1 MSNNIYS
8 FIREQRNTY
17 ETKTIPVPGL
27 GDWNQYDHIEKT
39 NAYWSDTYEEDD
51 AFDDVIGAFPFDNIH
66 KAPTLLEAR
75 STDFDTKHIEV
86 PPVNSSR
93 RARISSMI
101 ATKALANHME
111 DIRFGQF
118 MNRTSFIRAK
128 FGGVHACKEAE
139 NIVVDKW
146 EQLITDQAD
155 IMSAPTIKRVYMS
168 PSEVMAMT
176 AWKNTKE
183 AIRGA
188 ETHRGQNIGT
198 EASDDDADSTGH
210 LIEVFIT
217 EGDFSV
223 SFLKEAQALRDEDDY
238 TYNEDEDFEY
248 KYCRVICCGADWNAK
263 NDNGESEENGLVFYA
278 EAETMPLRKYLARN
292 PLTGRGLGES
302 VPEVLFEP
310 QKWWNFTKTEEIR
323 MIAIAGKKLYVTDDP
338 DILANIFDEGVD
350 HGTVLRVGQGKML
363 TELNQMPTGTP
374 VYQGMRQ
381 EMKENARELTSY
393 FQANSG
399 AESKANVPF
408 RAQYLQS
415 VNGDATFQQYREE
428 LGFFYKEIIE
438 DWVLPDALKK
448 AASSDEIFAT
458 FTPQEL
464 QLIDEVIIESQ
475 ILDAIFDASHM
486 GKEVSPEMVDLMRQ
500 QMQGDMRR
508 EGSKRTITDI
518 KEFIKDA
525 GKFVRVHTTDEM
537 RDKATIFE
545 SYYSL
550 LQILGPGDPRFNAV
564 VGKVMEGLNITKEEL
579 ELYADETIQGEQ
591 GKPETKQLEASQEQG
606 AQAAIAAL

>member
-27 GDWNQYDHIEKT
+27 GDWNQYDHIEKI

-86 PPVNSSR
+86 PPINGSR

-101 ATKALANHME
+101 ATKALSNHLE
-111 DIRFGQF
+111 DIKFGQT
-118 MNRTSFIRAK
+118 MNRASYIRAK
-128 FGGVHACKEAE
+128 FGGVHLCKEGE
-139 NIVVDKW
+139 KVVVDKW

-155 IMSAPTIKRVYMS
+155 IMSAPVIKRMYMS
-168 PSEVMAMT
+168 PSELLSMK
-176 AWKNTKE
+176 AWKNTKD

-198 EASDDDADSTGH
+198 EASDDNADSTGH
-210 LIEVFIT
+210 LIEVFIA

-223 SFLKEAQALRDEDDY
+223 SFLKDAQSRRNNTEWEYDE
-238 TYNEDEDFEY
+238 EEDFEY
-248 KYCRVICCGADWNAK
+248 VYARIICCGADWDAK
-263 NDNGESEENGLVFYA
+263 GVDGEKEENGLVMYA
-278 EAETMPLRKYLARN
+278 EEEKMPLRKYLARN
-292 PLTGRGLGES
+292 PMTGRGLGES

-323 MIAIAGKKLYVTDDP
+323 MIAIAGKMLFVTDDP

-350 HGTVLRVGQGKML
+350 HGTVLRTGQGRDL
-363 TELNQMPTGTP
+363 RQLNQMPTGTP
-374 VYQGMRQ
+374 VYQNMRS

-393 FQANSG
+393 FPANSG

-408 RAQYLQS
+408 KAQYLQA
-415 VNGDATFQQYREE
+415 VTGDATFQQYREE
-428 LGFFYKEIIE
+428 LGFLYKEVVE
-438 DWVLPDALKK
+438 DWLLPDALKK
-448 AASSDEIFAT
+448 AAASDEIFAT
-458 FTPQEL
+458 FSPQEL

-475 ILDAIFDASHM
+475 ILDAVFEASHM
-486 GKEVSPEMVDLMRQ
+486 GKKVSPEMVDLMRQ
-500 QMQGDMRR
+500 QMQGDLRR

-518 KEFIKDA
+518 EEYIKEA
-525 GKFVRVHTTDEM
+525 GKFVRVHTTDEQ

-550 LQILGPGDPRFNAV
+550 LQILDPQDPRFNAV
-564 VGKVMEGLNITKEEL
+564 VGKILEGLNITKEEL
-579 ELYADETIQGEQ
+579 ELYADTSIQGQQ
-591 GKPETKQLEASQEQG
+591 GNPETKQLEASQQQG
-606 AQAAIAAL
+606 AAAAMAQV

>member
-1 MSNNIYS
+1 MSNIYS
-8 FIREQRNTY
+8 YIREQRNTY

-27 GDWNQYDHIEKT
+27 GDWNQYDHIEKI
-39 NAYWSDTYEEDD
+39 NSYWSDTYEEDD

-93 RARISSMI
+93 KARISSMI

-111 DIRFGQF
+111 DIKFGQF
-118 MNRTSFIRAK
+118 MNRTSFVRAK
-128 FGGVHACKEAE
+128 FGGVHACKEGE
-139 NIVVDKW
+139 EVVVDKW

-155 IMSAPTIKRVYMS
+155 IMSAPTIKRMYMS
-168 PSEVMAMT
+168 PSELIAMK

-188 ETHRGQNIGT
+188 ETYRGQNIGT

-210 LIEVFIT
+210 LVEVFLV
-217 EGDFSV
+217 EGDMSV
-223 SFLKEAQALRDEDDY
+223 AFLKEAQARRDGTVYEYDEEDDY
-238 TYNEDEDFEY
+238 EF
-248 KYCRVICCGADWNAK
+248 KYIRVIACGADWNDKDDQGKA
-263 NDNGESEENGLVFYA
+263 EENGLVFYA

-292 PLTGRGLGES
+292 PMTGRGLGES